1 MDKLKPGDLIINVF
15 NENFSVDFEA
25 GIFLDYGLNFTS
37 RRKTMSLSKILLD
50 KKIIQLPTETIE
62 KYKG

>member
-1 MDKLKPGDLIINVF
+1 MDKLNSGDLIINIF
-15 NENFSVDFEA
+15 NENSSVDFEV
-25 GIFLDYGLNFTS
+25 GIFLDYGINVTS
-37 RRKTMSLSKILLD
+37 RKKTKSLSKILLD